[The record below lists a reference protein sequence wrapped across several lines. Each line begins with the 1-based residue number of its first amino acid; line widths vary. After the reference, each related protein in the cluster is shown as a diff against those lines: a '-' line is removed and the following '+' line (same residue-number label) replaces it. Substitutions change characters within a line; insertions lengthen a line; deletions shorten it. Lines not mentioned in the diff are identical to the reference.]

1 MLLVRRQLRVGHAFP
16 LSHLRRCF
24 VGRHPCQDKRVG
36 ERRVPWVSGR
46 AGPDAPSRLR
56 AWPTP
61 RSDRRRPAVGRVARG
76 CAPHDWR
83 LGRPAGRCNREWE
96 VPLGA
101 CKLPVGGPTGSLQ
114 APSGIPSGTSPG
126 PTGSA
131 SGTFKARLEKRVGA
145 RRERLGRP
153 TGTLGLWRG
162 AIAESH
168 SPARGAPRVLPLGC
182 RATTVRAPL
191 PLGYLPTGC
200 AGCSEKPTIFFC

>member
-1 MLLVRRQLRVGHAFP
+1 VPGPTRPRACARGGH
-16 LSHLRRCF
+16 R
-24 VGRHPCQDKRVG
+24 GRTG
-36 ERRVPWVSGR
+36 G
-46 AGPDAPSRLR
+46 
-56 AWPTP
+56 
-61 RSDRRRPAVGRVARG
+61 RPAVGRVARG

-168 SPARGAPRVLPLGC
+168 SPARGAPRVLPLGG

-191 PLGYLPTGC
+191 RFLWGTFL
-200 AGCSEKPTIFFC
+200 TIFRTKMKKTRAQRT

>member
-56 AWPTP
+56 AWRTP
-61 RSDRRRPAVGRVARG
+61 RSDRRAARSRPSRARLRAPRLAPRPPGRTLQPR
-76 CAPHDWR
+76 
-83 LGRPAGRCNREWE
+83 
-96 VPLGA
+96 
-101 CKLPVGGPTGSLQ
+101 VGGPTGSLQ

-168 SPARGAPRVLPLGC
+168 SPARGAPRVLPLGG

-191 PLGYLPTGC
+191 PLGYLP
-200 AGCSEKPTIFFC
+200 SEKRSNHQLQLVKKGHQLIPVNVVTS